1 MSTVDYGF
9 FNALTGPLQ
18 SANNIQQ
25 NRDAERVRQLQLQQQ
40 EFQLQQAESLRQEEL
55 QKQLNLASQDAHNEI
70 FVNNAFK
77 REKDAVDYQKWYQ
90 NYSGF
95 GDIQQILKQY
105 STMAQAMQDP
115 RLKEAIDVYK
125 QRVST
130 PSEDPTKGN
139 PILFRAKQNFQA
151 LEQYKNYALDD
162 KGYAKFLTSN
172 SHQRFQDWKD
182 GKTDRFI
189 YTGVRGD
196 YLNEIA
202 KARNKSEKIDID
214 DVLYENE
221 HSIATDM
228 ARDLNMPQGTR
239 FSHQDMRSW
248 LARELNYDASNQRF
262 GDQVIFGQ
270 QEIDTDYATEV
281 QTAIDATS
289 KMGLR
294 TGQDIFNLMDQGVSF
309 KQIFDNEMSLNWDRL
324 GGYDKNSGVHSTMRS
339 KVSKSMEIM
348 AGGRVLGNDRN
359 LETALTNSWAGT
371 YDDGKTPRYNSQNR
385 QVYGVEME
393 GLYDRR
399 GHKITDQD
407 IASTW
412 FGGKDLWQESERD
425 DLRLTGYHIALEAK
439 NKDGDSFLLTNVKS
453 EDDMAKMREQYKDV
467 VFTPVMVAELI
478 DDDLGPDDA
487 YYKKVE
493 MGLPSI
499 QAAINRNIDPKE
511 LNTTLNQMADYEQDV
526 EQKSYQAKQQLAR
539 QAVLIKQMNL
549 PDEATLGQV
558 VAAYDQ
564 SLTIGLGTAGVPA
577 SKIQAAIPMIIA
589 DLRVSSQKQKEFPV
603 VVESDPQ
610 GNPIKVANDAYELMA
625 YRTQQL
631 KIGLIRKNKGF
642 EAMLQAIREGNYDA
656 YRKSTMDKATYNA
669 SRKLSKEL
677 SQYYNN
683 R

>member
-248 LARELNYDASNQRF
+248 LARELNYDFSNQRF

-558 VAAYDQ
+558 VSAYDQ

-631 KIGLIRKNKGF
+631 KIGLIRKNTGF

-656 YRKSTMDKATYNA
+656 YRKSTMDKSTYNA
-669 SRKLSKEL
+669 SKQLSKGI

>member
-40 EFQLQQAESLRQEEL
+40 EFQLQQAESLRQEQL

-139 PILFRAKQNFQA
+139 PILFRAKQNFEA
-151 LEQYKNYALDD
+151 LEQYKKYALDEN
-162 KGYAKFLTSN
+162 GYAKFLTSN
-172 SHQRFQDWKD
+172 SHQRFQDWQD

-202 KARNKSEKIDID
+202 KARDKSEKIDID

-281 QTAIDATS
+281 QTAIDATG

-294 TGQDIFNLMDQGVSF
+294 TGQDVFNLMDQGVSF

-407 IASTW
+407 INSFLPEFLTVA
-412 FGGKDLWQESERD
+412 QESERD
-425 DLRLTGYHIALEAK
+425 NLRLTGYHIALEAK

-493 MGLPSI
+493 MGLPSV
-499 QAAINRNIDPKE
+499 QAAINRNIDPEE

-526 EQKSYQAKQQLAR
+526 EQKSYQAKQKLAR

-558 VAAYDQ
+558 VSAYDQ

-577 SKIQAAIPMIIA
+577 SKIQAAMPMIIA
-589 DLRVSSQKQKEFPV
+589 DLYVNSQKQKEFPV

-631 KIGLIRKNKGF
+631 KIGLIRKNTGF

-656 YRKSTMDKATYNA
+656 YRKSTMDKPTYNA
-669 SRKLSKEL
+669 SKQLSKGI
-677 SQYYNN
+677 SQYYNK

>member
-139 PILFRAKQNFQA
+139 PILFRAKQNFEA
-151 LEQYKNYALDD
+151 LEQYKKYALDD

-172 SHQRFQDWKD
+172 SHQRFQDWQD

-189 YTGVRGD
+189 YTGTRGD
-196 YLNEIA
+196 YLDEAA
-202 KARNKSEKIDID
+202 KPRNKSEKIDID

-228 ARDLNMPQGTR
+228 ARDLNMPQGTK

-248 LARELNYDASNQRF
+248 LARELNYDFSNQRF

-281 QTAIDATS
+281 QTAIDATG
-289 KMGLR
+289 KRGLR

-499 QAAINRNIDPKE
+499 QAAINRNIDPEE
-511 LNTTLNQMADYEQDV
+511 LNATLNQMADYEQDV

-558 VAAYDQ
+558 VSAYDQ

-589 DLRVSSQKQKEFPV
+589 DLYVNSRKQKEFPV

-631 KIGLIRKNKGF
+631 KIGLIRKNTGF

-656 YRKSTMDKATYNA
+656 YRKSTMDKSTYNA
-669 SRKLSKEL
+669 SKQLSKGI

>member
-25 NRDAERVRQLQLQQQ
+25 NRDAERIRQLQLQEQ
-40 EFQLQQAESLRQEEL
+40 EFQLQQRESLRQEQL
-55 QKQLNLASQDAHNEI
+55 NKQLSLASQDAHNEI

-77 REKDAVDYQKWYQ
+77 RDKDAVDYQKWYQ

-151 LEQYKNYALDD
+151 LEQYKTYALDD

-172 SHQRFQDWKD
+172 SHQRFQDWQD

-202 KARNKSEKIDID
+202 KARDKSEKIDID

-262 GDQVIFGQ
+262 GDQVIFGK

-281 QTAIDATS
+281 QTAIDATG

-407 IASTW
+407 INSFLPEFLTVA
-412 FGGKDLWQESERD
+412 QESERD
-425 DLRLTGYHIALEAK
+425 NLRLTGYHIALEAK

-493 MGLPSI
+493 MGLPSV
-499 QAAINRNIDPKE
+499 QAAINRNIDPEE

-526 EQKSYQAKQQLAR
+526 EQKSYQAKQKLAR

-558 VAAYDQ
+558 VSAYDQ

-577 SKIQAAIPMIIA
+577 SKIQAAMPMIIA
-589 DLRVSSQKQKEFPV
+589 DLYVNSQKQKEFPV

-631 KIGLIRKNKGF
+631 KIGLIRKNTGF

-656 YRKSTMDKATYNA
+656 YRKSTMDKPTYNA
-669 SRKLSKEL
+669 SKQLSKGI
-677 SQYYNN
+677 SQYYNK

>member
-139 PILFRAKQNFQA
+139 PILFRAKQNFEA
-151 LEQYKNYALDD
+151 LEQYKKYALDD

-172 SHQRFQDWKD
+172 SHQRFQDWQD

-189 YTGVRGD
+189 YTGTRGD
-196 YLNEIA
+196 YLDEAA
-202 KARNKSEKIDID
+202 KPRNKSEKIDID

-228 ARDLNMPQGTR
+228 ARDLNMPQGTK

-248 LARELNYDASNQRF
+248 LARELNYDFSNQRF

-281 QTAIDATS
+281 QTAIDATG

-339 KVSKSMEIM
+339 KVSKIME
-348 AGGRVLGNDRN
+348 
-359 LETALTNSWAGT
+359 
-371 YDDGKTPRYNSQNR
+371 
-385 QVYGVEME
+385 
-393 GLYDRR
+393 
-399 GHKITDQD
+399 
-407 IASTW
+407 
-412 FGGKDLWQESERD
+412 
-425 DLRLTGYHIALEAK
+425 
-439 NKDGDSFLLTNVKS
+439 
-453 EDDMAKMREQYKDV
+453 
-467 VFTPVMVAELI
+467 
-478 DDDLGPDDA
+478 
-487 YYKKVE
+487 
-493 MGLPSI
+493 
-499 QAAINRNIDPKE
+499 
-511 LNTTLNQMADYEQDV
+511 
-526 EQKSYQAKQQLAR
+526 
-539 QAVLIKQMNL
+539 
-549 PDEATLGQV
+549 
-558 VAAYDQ
+558 
-564 SLTIGLGTAGVPA
+564 
-577 SKIQAAIPMIIA
+577 
-589 DLRVSSQKQKEFPV
+589 
-603 VVESDPQ
+603 
-610 GNPIKVANDAYELMA
+610 
-625 YRTQQL
+625 
-631 KIGLIRKNKGF
+631 
-642 EAMLQAIREGNYDA
+642 
-656 YRKSTMDKATYNA
+656 
-669 SRKLSKEL
+669 
-677 SQYYNN
+677 
-683 R
+683 

>member
-1 MSTVDYGF
+1 
-9 FNALTGPLQ
+9 
-18 SANNIQQ
+18 
-25 NRDAERVRQLQLQQQ
+25 
-40 EFQLQQAESLRQEEL
+40 
-55 QKQLNLASQDAHNEI
+55 
-70 FVNNAFK
+70 
-77 REKDAVDYQKWYQ
+77 
-90 NYSGF
+90 
-95 GDIQQILKQY
+95 
-105 STMAQAMQDP
+105 
-115 RLKEAIDVYK
+115 
-125 QRVST
+125 
-130 PSEDPTKGN
+130 
-139 PILFRAKQNFQA
+139 
-151 LEQYKNYALDD
+151 
-162 KGYAKFLTSN
+162 
-172 SHQRFQDWKD
+172 
-182 GKTDRFI
+182 
-189 YTGVRGD
+189 
-196 YLNEIA
+196 
-202 KARNKSEKIDID
+202 
-214 DVLYENE
+214 
-221 HSIATDM
+221 
-228 ARDLNMPQGTR
+228 
-239 FSHQDMRSW
+239 MRSW

-385 QVYGVEME
+385 QVYGVEMK

-407 IASTW
+407 INSFLPEFLTVA
-412 FGGKDLWQESERD
+412 QESERD
-425 DLRLTGYHIALEAK
+425 NLRLTGYHIALEAK

-499 QAAINRNIDPKE
+499 QAAINRNIDPEE
-511 LNTTLNQMADYEQDV
+511 LNATLNQMADYEQDL

-558 VAAYDQ
+558 VSAYDQ

-589 DLRVSSQKQKEFPV
+589 DLYVNSQKQKEFPV
-603 VVESDPQ
+603 VIERDPQ
-610 GNPIKVANDAYELMA
+610 GNPIKQANDAYELMA
-625 YRTQQL
+625 YRAQQY
-631 KIGLIRKNKGF
+631 KMGLIRKMPGF

-656 YRKSTMDKATYNA
+656 YRKSTMDKSTYNA
-669 SRKLSKEL
+669 SKQLSKGI